1 MTPVTGYQ
9 TTPIDHEKIGH
20 IENSQYRGE
29 LGALTD
35 DNPQQQV
42 RIGRMTILI
51 DEKLAELEQ
60 TIELHRAGNREGSL
74 DLMLTNLG
82 KRLMDDIRRVAQDM
96 KMAES
101 QLLIEREQA
110 ADTAIRSATVV
121 TGFGTVLAFASRNQY
136 VRRNYTNLRLLQ
148 RNSQ

>member
-1 MTPVTGYQ
+1 
-9 TTPIDHEKIGH
+9 
-20 IENSQYRGE
+20 
-29 LGALTD
+29 
-35 DNPQQQV
+35 
-42 RIGRMTILI
+42 MTILI